1 MVALVALENSMPK
14 ISYEEIG
21 LSEVTGESTIKHEWS
36 YDELS
41 MSLKHIVDG
50 AVEYE
55 YSGNEAYSVF
65 YGLIHDKPNG
75 KKSNTS
81 KVINR

>member
-1 MVALVALENSMPK
+1 MPT

-21 LSEVTGESTIKHEWS
+21 LSEVTGKSTIKHEWS
-36 YDELS
+36 YDELT
-41 MSLKHIVDG
+41 MSLKHTIDG
-50 AVEYE
+50 IVEYE
-55 YSGNEAYSVF
+55 YSGDEAYSVF

-81 KVINR
+81 KAVNR